1 MPPDPPSL
9 IVHTAWPY
17 QSKIA
22 GSGPATACGINP
34 TFQLLG
40 SKQHLPLVVI
50 VTSLWH
56 HKKSPLNAMC
66 ALVRPTPDALAF
78 LLVSVKKIA
87 MKSWEELCCWLAPS
101 GLFFHT
107 WLLKF
112 HPLWSLSTVSQSPD
126 DLVKARMMASGE
138 VGNPTNLKNQCGP
151 VPSISYVTSK
161 HSLRSY
167 SMIKFFF
174 QHHANYL
181 LYNYEDI
188 NISTIQCKHILRYQ
202 QWNYSCQGCM
212 PKHVLCHF
220 SNHT

>member
-1 MPPDPPSL
+1 MVEIITEWLSPC
-9 IVHTAWPY
+9 
-17 QSKIA
+17 
-22 GSGPATACGINP
+22 SGCLLLWTWWSQNIPTACGINP

-56 HKKSPLNAMC
+56 HKKSPLNAMY

-138 VGNPTNLKNQCGP
+138 VGNPTNLKNQCSP

-167 SMIKFFF
+167 ILND
-174 QHHANYL
+174 QIL
-181 LYNYEDI
+181 L
-188 NISTIQCKHILRYQ
+188 ST
-202 QWNYSCQGCM
+202 SCQ
-212 PKHVLCHF
+212 LF
-220 SNHT
+220 TL

>member
-78 LLVSVKKIA
+78 LLLSVKKIA

-126 DLVKARMMASGE
+126 DLVKARMMGGTVFWCMFLFPPPPPPELHETGTIQKHWNRATIYVKTKRVHKQLSEICTLKCG
-138 VGNPTNLKNQCGP
+138 LKNCGKRN
-151 VPSISYVTSK
+151 VMCKLAYGNCANSK
-161 HSLRSY
+161 H
-167 SMIKFFF
+167 I
-174 QHHANYL
+174 
-181 LYNYEDI
+181 
-188 NISTIQCKHILRYQ
+188 
-202 QWNYSCQGCM
+202 
-212 PKHVLCHF
+212 
-220 SNHT
+220 